1 MTVCS
6 CGAEIVGQRSEALLC
21 PACLIRLALE
31 PNASE
36 AVPAF
41 ASEHARLLG
50 PVGRG
55 PHGTVHLAYRPH
67 DDPRFVT
74 VKLIDAFIEA
84 PIDAQRFC
92 QHVRDT
98 SRQLSSL
105 PRAGLP
111 EFLEPGVTA
120 DGRVYVVG
128 PYVPG
133 ASIVEHV
140 TTRRSSAA
148 DRIKLAARLCTL
160 IADLHRHGIVHGSL
174 KSTNVI
180 VTESRTASFPAL
192 LDVGVLPAIAYGR
205 GPVGGRRPETGDGEG
220 EGRDVQALGEVLTEV
235 VGGSAD
241 LDLTG
246 ARSAAAL
253 AAMFP

>member
-1 MTVCS
+1 M
-6 CGAEIVGQRSEALLC
+6 
-21 PACLIRLALE
+21 ALE
-31 PNASE
+31 PNAFE
-36 AVPAF
+36 VVPAF

-55 PHGTVHLAYRPH
+55 PHGTVHLAYQPH

-74 VKLIDAFIEA
+74 VKLIDSLINA

-92 QHVRDT
+92 EHVRDT
-98 SRQLSSL
+98 SRQLGSL
-105 PRAGLP
+105 QRAGLP

-120 DGRVYVVG
+120 DGRVYVVC

-133 ASIVEHV
+133 ASIVDYV

-148 DRIKLAARLCTL
+148 ERNELAARLCTL
-160 IADLHRHGIVHGSL
+160 VADLHRHGIVHGSL

-180 VTESRTASFPAL
+180 VTESRTVSFPAL
-192 LDVGVLPAIAYGR
+192 LDVAVLPAITHAR
-205 GPVGGRRPETGDGEG
+205 GPVGGRGPETGAGEG
-220 EGRDVQALGEVLTEV
+220 EACDVRALGKLLTEV
-235 VGGSAD
+235 VGGATD
-241 LDLTG
+241 LRLTG
-246 ARSAAAL
+246 ARSAAGL